1 MRRSTLIVA
10 LAFLLPVLV
19 GIGLNQL
26 NPSLETALGVAYFA
40 LLGLVLGVLV
50 TALILV
56 LKWRDILAAPNVWVV
71 GASFVVSLVL
81 FLKANSG
88 ALSAVGP

>member
-1 MRRSTLIVA
+1 MRLTTLFTA
-10 LAFLLPVLV
+10 LAFLVPVFI
-19 GIGLNQL
+19 GIVLNQL

-40 LLGLVLGVLV
+40 LLGLVLGVLT

-71 GASFVVSLVL
+71 GVSFVVSLVL

>member
-1 MRRSTLIVA
+1 MRLTTLFAA
-10 LAFLLPVLV
+10 LAFLAPVFI
-19 GIGLNQL
+19 GIVLNQL

-40 LLGLVLGVLV
+40 LLGLVLGVLT

-71 GASFVVSLVL
+71 GVSFVVSLVL